1 MIREVIHIYLVH
13 LFCDSC
19 LYGGKFLLE
28 ILQLLIFS
36 SYQGFLSG
44 KREAGGRKAGG
55 GGQEG
60 EGQERGEREREKR
73 SCCILHTA
81 VAYII
86 CRQPNQCTCNILYQ
100 CAALPS
106 EEFDGIVS

>member
-13 LFCDSC
+13 LFCDGC
-19 LYGGKFLLE
+19 LYGGKFLFE

-60 EGQERGEREREKR
+60 EGQERGEREREKIML
-73 SCCILHTA
+73 STAYCCSIHNTQTA
-81 VAYII
+81 QSMYMYI
-86 CRQPNQCTCNILYQ
+86 YQ